1 MDKKVRTEE
10 LVSLLEMQ
18 HTLTDREFHELFDI
32 LEDAGKDGSRRCVQI
47 CDGIPAAECTP
58 EEAILYAAA
67 RRVREHH
74 YGKDVYLRGLIEFT
88 NYCKNDCR
96 YCGIRR
102 SNTRAERYRLTEE
115 QILRCCGQG
124 YSLGFRT
131 FVLQGGED
139 LSFTDDKICEI
150 VSRIREKFPDCAIT
164 LSIGE
169 KSRESYEAYKKAGAD
184 RYLLRQE
191 TSDPDHYRYLHPE
204 ELTIANRKRCLSDL
218 KEIGYQVGC
227 GIMVGSPG
235 QTRDHLLTDLRYMK
249 DFGPHMVGIG
259 PFIPHKDTPF
269 ADEKPGGLFDTLHLL
284 AVIRLML
291 PEVLLPA
298 TTALGTIHPA
308 GRELGLLA
316 GANVIMPNI
325 SPGNVRGKYLL
336 YDGKI
341 CTDDEADACG
351 RCIDIRV
358 RKAGFR
364 ISMSRGDC
372 AGFGLQKGKQHV
384 TMKSGGIDEKRSSTA
399 ASGSRDKLPKE
410 RTSDGIQD
418 RT

>member
-1 MDKKVRTEE
+1 MNRTERTQE
-10 LVSLLEMQ
+10 LVRLLETRQ
-18 HTLTDREFHELFDI
+18 TLSDGEFYELFDL
-32 LEDAGKDGSRRCVQI
+32 LEDAGADGAGRCVQI
-47 CDGIPAAECTP
+47 CDAIPAAKCTP
-58 EEAILYAAA
+58 EEEILYAAA
-67 RRVREHH
+67 RRVREQH

-88 NYCKNDCR
+88 NYCRNDCK

-102 SNTRAERYRLTEE
+102 SNTKVERYRLSKE
-115 QILRCCGQG
+115 QILQCCEQG
-124 YSLGFRT
+124 YALGFRT

-139 LSFTDDKICEI
+139 MRFSDDMICEI
-150 VSRIREKFPDCAIT
+150 VSEIREKFPDCAIT

-169 KSRESYEAYKKAGAD
+169 KSRESYLAYKRAGAD

-204 ELTIANRKRCLSDL
+204 ELTIQNRKRCLDDL
-218 KEIGYQVGC
+218 KQIGYQVGC

-235 QTRDHLLTDLRYMK
+235 QTRDHILQDLRYMK
-249 DFGPHMVGIG
+249 DFGPHMIGIG

-269 ADEKPGGLFDTLHLL
+269 AGEKPGSLYDTLHLL

-291 PEVLLPA
+291 PGVLLPA

-325 SPGNVRGKYLL
+325 SPGDVRDKYLL

-341 CTDDEADACG
+341 CMNDEASACG
-351 RCIDIRV
+351 RCIDLRV
-358 RKAGFR
+358 RKIGYR

-372 AGFGLQKGKQHV
+372 AGFEN
-384 TMKSGGIDEKRSSTA
+384 T
-399 ASGSRDKLPKE
+399 
-410 RTSDGIQD
+410 
-418 RT
+418 